1 MLKQCEPECTIEV
14 IVFGCPHMFGQ
25 QMVSFL
31 RKHYCKV
38 SMFQVGYDAKLF
50 VSAILSN
57 QMIYEENRVVPYEEV
72 GDNVK
77 GYFAVL
83 NSGSSP

>member
-1 MLKQCEPECTIEV
+1 M
-14 IVFGCPHMFGQ
+14 
-25 QMVSFL
+25 
-31 RKHYCKV
+31 
-38 SMFQVGYDAKLF
+38 GYDAKLF

-83 NSGSSP
+83 NSGSSPQLILSAIKNQTE